1 MVACV
6 KSDTMHRHI
15 LQVIVH
21 WHGPKPERCLKCYI
35 ALWEQSK
42 NNEEAIELCQCDS
55 GYDYLWNMAMEA
67 DSARLYRKA
76 FRDYTTY
83 AKIINGTG
91 NIMDSDAMLGAF

>member
-1 MVACV
+1 
-6 KSDTMHRHI
+6 
-15 LQVIVH
+15 
-21 WHGPKPERCLKCYI
+21 
-35 ALWEQSK
+35 
-42 NNEEAIELCQCDS
+42 
-55 GYDYLWNMAMEA
+55 MEA